1 MGAIRPSLI
10 SRVFIQLYNGLM
22 SSAKQPHIDPKE
34 ITLEGSTVDRFKS
47 RSDAFWSGMRD
58 ATGAPAMVLFAGM
71 VGFGAMGRTNGVDG
85 WFTVL
90 SSFLMFALPG
100 QVVLMEMVITGSSVI
115 AIALAVTLTSTRFV
129 TMTVTLFPQ
138 LHEKDR
144 NRHLYATV
152 HLLAMTAWAVS
163 MKEFSSIEVKHRL
176 SYFVGLG
183 LLCWLISVP
192 GTILGY
198 ILAGFVPAAV
208 TLGLVFINPLFF
220 LLTFTEVKPWIN
232 RIAICLG
239 CLLGPFFTMLDRDSS
254 LLTTGVIAGVI
265 AYVIDRK
272 WIRKRA
278 GLIG

>member
-1 MGAIRPSLI
+1 
-10 SRVFIQLYNGLM
+10 M

-34 ITLEGSTVDRFKS
+34 INLEGSTVDRFKS

-58 ATGAPAMVLFAGM
+58 AAGAPAMVLFAGM

-138 LHEKDR
+138 LHKKDR

-198 ILAGFVPAAV
+198 VLAGFVPAAV

-232 RIAICLG
+232 RIALMLG
-239 CLLGPFFTMLDRDSS
+239 CIFGPIFFFVDRDTS
-254 LLTTGVIAGVI
+254 LLTSGLVAGTLAYLVDRQFLRKKTGVIG
-265 AYVIDRK
+265 
-272 WIRKRA
+272 
-278 GLIG
+278 

>member
-1 MGAIRPSLI
+1 
-10 SRVFIQLYNGLM
+10 M
-22 SSAKQPHIDPKE
+22 SSADQPYIDPSE
-34 ITLEGSTVDRFKS
+34 IALEGLAAERFKN

-58 ATGAPAMVLFAGM
+58 AAGAPAMVLFAGM
-71 VGFGAMGRTNGVDG
+71 VGFGAMGRTNGIDG
-85 WFTVL
+85 WFITL
-90 SSFLMFALPG
+90 SSILMFALPG
-100 QVVLMEMVITGSSVI
+100 QVVLMEMAVTGSSVL

-144 NRHLYATV
+144 NRNLYASV

-198 ILAGFVPAAV
+198 FLAGLVSASV

-239 CLLGPFFTMLDRDSS
+239 CFLAPIFTILDRDTS
-254 LLTTGVIAGVI
+254 LLTTGVIAGTI
-265 AYVIDRK
+265 AYYIDRK
-272 WIRKRA
+272 WLRKRA
-278 GLIG
+278 GFIG